1 MSESIEQRFTNSAK
15 SKTFRN
21 IVNRFD
27 LSRKAV
33 LDIGCSYGELLAHFG
48 KGSVG
53 ITISKDEAEYG
64 KAKGLD
70 VRYGNI
76 ESDTFIL
83 NEKFDVIYA
92 NNLFE
97 HLLSP
102 HQFLVRIKKYLKPGG
117 ILILGVPCIP
127 KIVLL
132 LHLKKFRG
140 SLALAHIN
148 FFSKETLVR
157 TVEKAGWKPATVR
170 GFHFLNSIT
179 DRLLNPIYPHFYV
192 VAEPDPNFQYS
203 EKRLREL
210 AGYERPK
217 PPQ

>member
-1 MSESIEQRFTNSAK
+1 
-15 SKTFRN
+15 
-21 IVNRFD
+21 
-27 LSRKAV
+27 
-33 LDIGCSYGELLAHFG
+33 LAHFG

>member
-1 MSESIEQRFTNSAK
+1 MSESIEQRFINSAK

-21 IVNRFD
+21 IVNNFG
-27 LSRKAV
+27 LGKKTV

>member
-1 MSESIEQRFTNSAK
+1 VSESIEQRFTNSAK

>member
-1 MSESIEQRFTNSAK
+1 VSESIEQRFTNSAK

-127 KIVLL
+127 KMVSLL
-132 LHLKKFRG
+132 RFKKFRG

-148 FFSKETLVR
+148 FFTRETLIR
-157 TVEKAGWKPATVR
+157 TVEKAGWKPTAVR
-170 GFHFLNSIT
+170 GFHFLNMLV
-179 DRLLNPIYPHFYV
+179 DLFLNPIYPHFYM
-192 VAEPDPNFQYS
+192 VAFPDPNFQYS
-203 EKRLREL
+203 EKRLKEL
-210 AGYERPK
+210 AGYADK
-217 PPQ
+217 I